1 MKKEKDFIPQITD
14 VEILDY
20 PVLAGSGNIGIKA
33 KVLGEQR
40 LTTIGLDQ
48 EIAWRKASDAEKPVV
63 AMGIAASTFRF
74 VILNKMDMKASAVQS
89 PSELM
94 YHEWERLGRPTE
106 GEEHEFGITDR
117 KLFGHKD
124 EAEISFDV
132 HDGFAVGELEDKEY
146 VMFYPTMHQVSYS
159 ETKKQKIEFY
169 VGQPVIDTGI
179 CPHDIALTYSEIKF
193 VNKIEKELEWDADKT
208 IRQNAMIKPDMFN
221 AILKDAGIENDLK
234 LPTLKN
240 GCVKAGYIVLNDDN
254 RVAEFREIPKLID
267 VDKNTAFLKNM
278 PPENSMKDMLGMYVA
293 WKEKVNRERVTDV
306 TFRCAPNDPKRW
318 FIGCKIDGEQQVSRQ
333 LTQRDANLYRQL
345 DDKNSSYGKQLV
357 DGFVANYF
365 REALTKTQ
373 NIAQGMKR

>member
-1 MKKEKDFIPQITD
+1 MKKEKEFIPQITD

-48 EIAWRKASDAEKPVV
+48 EMAWRKASDAGKPVV

-74 VILNKMDMKASAVQS
+74 ELLRAHNMDTKAVQS
-89 PSELM
+89 PSVLM
-94 YHEWERLGRPTE
+94 YHEWERLGRPTK
-106 GEEHEFGITDR
+106 GEENEFGITDQ

-124 EAEISFDV
+124 EVEISFDV
-132 HDGFAVGELEDKEY
+132 HDGFAVGVVEDMEY
-146 VMFYPTMHQVSYS
+146 VMTYPTLHQVSYS
-159 ETKKQKIEFY
+159 EGMQQKIENY

-179 CPHDIALTYSEIKF
+179 CPHDIALTYGEIKF

-208 IRQNAMIKPDMFN
+208 ISQNAMIKPDMLN
-221 AILKDAGIENDLK
+221 TILKDAGIENNLK
-234 LPTLKN
+234 LPTLRN
-240 GCVKAGYIVLNDDN
+240 GCVKEGYIVLDDDN
-254 RVAEFREIPKLID
+254 RVSEFREVPKTFN
-267 VDKNTAFLKNM
+267 VNKNEAFYKNM
-278 PPENSMKDMLGMYVA
+278 PPVGSMKGMLDMYIT
-293 WKEKVNRERVTDV
+293 WKDKINRERVSDV

-357 DGFVANYF
+357 DGFIVNYF
-365 REALTKTQ
+365 RDVLTKTQ
-373 NIAQGMKR
+373 EMSQGLKR

>member
-33 KVLGEQR
+33 KVLGEER
-40 LTTIGLDQ
+40 MTTIGLIQ
-48 EIAWRKASDAEKPVV
+48 EQQWKKTANAEKPIA
-63 AMGIAASTFRF
+63 AMGIAASVFRF
-74 VILNKMDMKASAVQS
+74 EILNKMNMKASAVQS

-94 YHEWERLGRPTE
+94 YHEWERLGRPTQ
-106 GEEHEFGITDR
+106 GEENELGITDR

-124 EAEISFDV
+124 EVEISFDV
-132 HDGFAVGELEDKEY
+132 HDGFAVGALEDKEY
-146 VMFYPTMHQVSYS
+146 VMFYPTMHEVSLS

-179 CPHDIALTYSEIKF
+179 CPNDIALTYGEIKK

-208 IRQNAMIKPDMFN
+208 INQNAMIKPDMLN
-221 AILKDAGIENDLK
+221 AILKDAGIENNLK
-234 LPTLKN
+234 LPTLNN
-240 GCVKAGYIVLNDDN
+240 GCVKAGYIVLDDDN
-254 RVAEFREIPKLID
+254 RVSEFREVPKTFN
-267 VDKNTAFLKNM
+267 VNKNEAFYKNM
-278 PPENSMKDMLGMYVA
+278 PPVGSMKGMLDMYIT
-293 WKEKVNRERVTDV
+293 WKDKINSERVSDV

-345 DDKNSSYGKQLV
+345 DDKNSSYGKQLI
-357 DGFVANYF
+357 DGFVTNYF
-365 REALTKTQ
+365 RDVLTKSHDVS
-373 NIAQGMKR
+373 QGMKR